1 MLGDPGPWMCAG
13 MTGGVIYQCLYP
25 EWNFG
30 RENLE
35 RRFSSGAHVVI
46 RSLNEDDAAQV
57 RELLDKYVR
66 ALKQSFQNDEA
77 QIVQGLAEEA
87 EKRFVKIVPG
97 SSTGIKP
104 E

>member
-1 MLGDPGPWMCAG
+1 

-30 RENLE
+30 RENLQ

-46 RSLNEDDAAQV
+46 KSLDEDDEAQV
-57 RELLDKYVR
+57 RELLGKYVHT
-66 ALKQSFQNDEA
+66 LEQSFQNEEA
-77 QIVQGLAEEA
+77 LIVQGLANEA
-87 EKRFVKIVPG
+87 KKRFVKIVPG
-97 SSTGIKP
+97 SGTGIKP